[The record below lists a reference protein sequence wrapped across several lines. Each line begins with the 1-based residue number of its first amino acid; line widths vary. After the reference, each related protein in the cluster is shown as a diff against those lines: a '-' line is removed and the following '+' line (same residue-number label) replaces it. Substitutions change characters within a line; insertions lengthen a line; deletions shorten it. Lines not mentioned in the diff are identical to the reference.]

1 MVHRADTRTPRPALP
16 RGALLVALVL
26 GLGGVVLSIA
36 LARLHADAHAGV
48 ASFCA
53 ISDTVNCDKVATSPY
68 SVALGL
74 PVAVWGVFGF
84 GLAAG
89 LAGRG
94 LAGRRP
100 HAGFPRGLLLLVAAA
115 ATAASV
121 ALAVVSKTLIGAWCI
136 LCAAGWVTSVGLLV
150 AATAACR
157 PAGVASSIRADLRA
171 VRAMPGST
179 AALALIGLV
188 AVALAVAGYP
198 RYWER
203 RPSAA
208 AATAGQGTA
217 GSTGGPPTTAPPA
230 TPAVATAENPGP
242 GVIVEYSDYD
252 CPFCARA
259 HLQTKELLARHP
271 EWRLVR
277 RQFPL
282 DPSCNPAVKRA
293 IHPGACD
300 LARAGICADEQGRF
314 AEMDDALFASQRA
327 RVPATEMA
335 RVLGLDV
342 ERFEAC
348 LASPETDRAIARD
361 VEAGVRDG
369 VRATPTYLV
378 GGVERAA
385 VVSGELP
392 EALLGPP
399 PGPGAR

>member
-1 MVHRADTRTPRPALP
+1 MSRRLAALAP
-16 RGALLVALVL
+16 TRGALLVALVL
-26 GLGGVVLSIA
+26 GLGGVVLSLA

-68 SVALGL
+68 SVFLGL
-74 PVAVWGVFGF
+74 PVAVWGIFGF

-100 HAGFPRGLLLLVAAA
+100 HAGFPRGLLFLVAAA

-121 ALAVVSKTLIGAWCI
+121 ALALVSKTLIGAWCI
-136 LCAAGWVTSVGLLV
+136 LCAAGWVTSVGLLGT
-150 AATAACR
+150 AAAACR
-157 PAGVASSIRADLRA
+157 PAGVASAIRADLRA

-179 AALALIGLV
+179 AALALLGLA

-208 AATAGQGTA
+208 AALAAPGTA
-217 GSTGGPPTTAPPA
+217 GATGGPPTAAPPSA
-230 TPAVATAENPGP
+230 PAPAGAANPGP
-242 GVIVEYSDYD
+242 GVVVEYSDYD

-259 HLQTKELLARHP
+259 HVQTKALLARYP
-271 EWRLVR
+271 QWRLVR
-277 RQFPL
+277 RHFPL

-300 LARAGICADEQGRF
+300 LARAGICAGEQGRF
-314 AEMDDALFASQRA
+314 AEMDDALFATQRA
-327 RVPATEMA
+327 RVPAPEMA
-335 RVLGLDV
+335 RGLGLDV
-342 ERFEAC
+342 ARFEAC
-348 LASPETDRAIARD
+348 LASADTGRAIARD
-361 VEAGVRDG
+361 AEAGMRDG

-378 GGVERAA
+378 GGEERAV

-392 EALLGPP
+392 ETLLGPP
-399 PGPGAR
+399 QGRATP

>member
-1 MVHRADTRTPRPALP
+1 MARRADSRKPPPAPP
-16 RGALLVALVL
+16 RGALLAALAL
-26 GLGGVVLSIA
+26 GLVGVALSIA
-36 LARLHADAHAGV
+36 LTRLHADAHAGV

-74 PVAVWGVFGF
+74 PVAVWGVLGF
-84 GLAAG
+84 GLAAA

-100 HAGFPRGLLLLVAAA
+100 HAAFPRGLLLLVAAA

-136 LCAAGWVTSVGLLV
+136 LCAAGWVTSVALL
-150 AATAACR
+150 AAAAIACR

-171 VRAMPGST
+171 VRAMPGSSV
-179 AALALIGLV
+179 AIALLG
-188 AVALAVAGYP
+188 LAVVGVAMAGYP

-203 RPSAA
+203 KASAA
-208 AATAGQGTA
+208 PAPGAATVP
-217 GSTGGPPTTAPPA
+217 GGPRTEPPPA
-230 TPAVATAENPGP
+230 VPAVATAENPGP
-242 GVIVEYSDYD
+242 GVVVEYSDYD

-259 HLQTKELLARHP
+259 HVRTKELLARYP
-271 EWRLVR
+271 EWKLVR

-282 DPSCNPAVKRA
+282 DPACNGAVKRS

-300 LARAGICADEQGRF
+300 LARAGICAAEQGRF
-314 AEMDDALFASQRA
+314 GEMDEALFATQRA
-327 RVPATEMA
+327 RVPPSELA
-335 RVLGLDV
+335 RGLGLDLA
-342 ERFEAC
+342 RFEAC
-348 LASPETDRAIARD
+348 LASPDTERAIARD

-378 GGVERAA
+378 GGEERAV

-392 EALLGPP
+392 EALLA
-399 PGPGAR
+399 PGPAAR